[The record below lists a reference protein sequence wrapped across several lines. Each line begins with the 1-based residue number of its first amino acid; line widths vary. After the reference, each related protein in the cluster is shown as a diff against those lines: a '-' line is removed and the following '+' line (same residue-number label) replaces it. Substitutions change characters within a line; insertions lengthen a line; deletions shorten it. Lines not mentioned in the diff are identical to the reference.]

1 MEQNSL
7 EPLHFWGWRGKW
19 TAFSDEIPSAAIEK
33 LYIYQT
39 VVADYSEKWMKVGT
53 WHLKASL

>member
-39 VVADYSEKWMKVGT
+39 VVADYSEK
-53 WHLKASL
+53 